1 MTIRIELSAQQI
13 QDVREYNQGQIPV
26 IIKAAEEKIIE
37 VGQFVFFA
45 AFDGTNNDMNQHP
58 NDTND
63 TNVAQLWNQY
73 VVARS
78 GKTNLG
84 GGYYPGV
91 GTAGTESQSSWN
103 PKQVTLQTIKTA
115 EKAYDE
121 FCAQATDWL
130 RTPGNGGKS
139 VAAVL
144 TSFSRGG
151 ASAAIFCQLLH
162 AKGLADPKAGGKVL
176 IPPGRV
182 PVLAGVLFD
191 PVTTGVSSNLALTP
205 NARNIL
211 DIVAWNEYRQLFKGA
226 DYSNQPSVVTVIWL
240 YGNHCDIGGGYD
252 RGLSALALQAATGF
266 LQRSG
271 LSIADVPVKRQFIAN
286 DVAVHS
292 EEYDD
297 SGKNKIWDVYNSAG
311 FSFTIKRL
319 LEPVGTPATSGGTF
333 TMYNGTTVTV

>member
-1 MTIRIELSAQQI
+1 MTIKIELNAQQI
-13 QDVREYNQGQIPV
+13 QALQEYNQNQIPV
-26 IIKAAEEKIIE
+26 IINAAQESVIE
-37 VGQFVFFA
+37 DGQFVFFA
-45 AFDGTNNDMNQHP
+45 AFDGTNNDMNYHP
-58 NDTND
+58 NDKYD

-73 VVARS
+73 LVARS
-78 GKTNLG
+78 GKANLG

-103 PKQVTLQTIKTA
+103 PTQVTLQTIKTA
-115 EKAYDE
+115 EKAYSD
-121 FCAQATDWL
+121 FCNEASNWL

-139 VAAVL
+139 VSAVL

-176 IPPGRV
+176 FPPGMV

-205 NARNIL
+205 NAKNIL

-226 DYSNQPSVVTVIWL
+226 DYSNHPGTVTMIWM

-252 RGLSALALQAATGF
+252 SGLSALTLQAATGF

-271 LSIADVPVKRQFIAN
+271 LPIADVPVKRQFIAD

-297 SGKNKIWDVYNSAG
+297 SGVNRIWDVYNSAG

-319 LEPVGTPATSGGTF
+319 LERVGIPAR
-333 TMYNGTTVTV
+333 